1 MHDKH
6 NRHNSFAPL
15 REDNKAEYYID
26 GCEYFHAVSVAI
38 ENAHSHICIMGWWIS
53 PELYLRRPPSS
64 NEKYR
69 LDRMLHNAA
78 ERHIKVYVIVYHE
91 VPTVLTSKCHSR
103 RGLASMAEY

>member
-1 MHDKH
+1 MQSQHK
-6 NRHNSFAPL
+6 RHNSFAPP

-38 ENAHSHICIMGWWIS
+38 ENARSDICIMGWWLS

-64 NEKYR
+64 NQKYR

-78 ERHIKVYVIVYHE
+78 ERHIKVYVIVYKE
-91 VPTVLTSKCHSR
+91 LPQVLTSKCYR
-103 RGLASMAEY
+103 RGGLASKAEY